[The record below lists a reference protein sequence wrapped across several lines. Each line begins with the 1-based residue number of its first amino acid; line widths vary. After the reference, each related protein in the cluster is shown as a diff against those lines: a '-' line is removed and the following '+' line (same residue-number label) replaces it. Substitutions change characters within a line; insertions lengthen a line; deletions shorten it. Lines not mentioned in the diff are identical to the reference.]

1 MIELKSF
8 HYDLKETLY
17 SGQAFR
23 WREVENSSY
32 PSPLVHQSVIG
43 NYRVNV
49 WDVLDNVC
57 ASSPSLDDVELK
69 KLVSDY
75 LRLDDD
81 LNDIYSTFESD
92 TFVSAAVDK
101 YKGLHILRQD
111 PWECLITFICSANNN
126 IPRIRQLVDK
136 LCHSYGELHWDI
148 EGSYHSFPTPERI
161 VECGE
166 LNLRRLGL
174 GFRAKYVFASA
185 VRILEQ
191 GIDLLA
197 LRTQD
202 YERGLEILT
211 AFPGVGDKV
220 ANCVLLF
227 SMDKLDAFPVDV
239 WIKRVLRESY
249 LTKADENVPDSKL
262 RAWAQNKFGAYAG
275 YANQYMFHKRR
286 LD

>member
-1 MIELKSF
+1 M
-8 HYDLKETLY
+8 
-17 SGQAFR
+17 
-23 WREVENSSY
+23 
-32 PSPLVHQSVIG
+32 
-43 NYRVNV
+43 
-49 WDVLDNVC
+49 
-57 ASSPSLDDVELK
+57 
-69 KLVSDY
+69 
-75 LRLDDD
+75 
-81 LNDIYSTFESD
+81 
-92 TFVSAAVDK
+92 
-101 YKGLHILRQD
+101 
-111 PWECLITFICSANNN
+111 
-126 IPRIRQLVDK
+126 
-136 LCHSYGELHWDI
+136 
-148 EGSYHSFPTPERI
+148 
-161 VECGE
+161 
-166 LNLRRLGL
+166 
-174 GFRAKYVFASA
+174 
-185 VRILEQ
+185 EQ

>member
-8 HYDLKETLY
+8 PYDLKETLY

-23 WREVENSSY
+23 WREVENSSDH
-32 PSPLVHQSVIG
+32 SHLVHQCVIG
-43 NYRVNV
+43 KYRVSV
-49 WDVLDNVC
+49 WDSLDNVC

-81 LNDIYSTFESD
+81 LNDVYSTFESD
-92 TFVSAAVDK
+92 DFVSAAVDK

-148 EGSYHSFPTPERI
+148 EGSYHCFPTPERI

-166 LNLRRLGL
+166 LNLKRLGL

-191 GIDLLA
+191 GIDLLD

-249 LTKADENVPDSKL
+249 LTKSDENVPDSKL

>member
-8 HYDLKETLY
+8 PYDLKETLY

-136 LCHSYGELHWDI
+136 LCHSYGEVHWDI

-191 GIDLLA
+191 GIDLLG

-249 LTKADENVPDSKL
+249 LTKADGNVPDSKL